1 MTIVYNALLF
11 LHFVGLAMLLGGF
24 LVQVRDPE
32 KTVTRWMWDGALTQF
47 ITGLFMV
54 GLLSMGMIAGE
65 SPNNAVVGVKTVI
78 AAIVLVLALIGRRR
92 PAPQV
97 GLWAAVGGL
106 TILNMLIAVFV
117 GVIAS

>member
-1 MTIVYNALLF
+1 MTIVYNALLV

-24 LVQVRDPE
+24 IVQVRDPM

-47 ITGLFMV
+47 VTGIFMV
-54 GLLSMGMIAGE
+54 AMLSRGMIEGE
-65 SPNNAVVGVKTVI
+65 SPNNTIVGVKTVI
-78 AAIVLVLALIGRRR
+78 SVIVLFIAFFGRRR

-97 GLWAAVGGL
+97 GLWAAAGGL
-106 TILNMLIAVFV
+106 TIFNVLIAVFV